1 MSQYPPLPPRS
12 NGTSRPTGDLTDQ
25 SRSVPIDP
33 LLAARLAVEPEKT
46 ASAYERSPTRR
57 RHPARGARAVALIA
71 SLTATGGVATGLAAA
86 EGAFS
91 DDDPELESAQ
101 SSVGTIPSGTEPPA
115 SASVAV
121 ADEPTAA
128 TSSVATTSPTTE
140 PQVAVTDIAVGTEPA
155 EASSGYTDGVYL
167 GTAEYTEWGD
177 IQVEVT
183 IGGGDVVEVAAVQI
197 PSDRKSTR
205 INNRAVP
212 LLEAQAIEIQAADLD
227 IVSGATYTSRT
238 YADSLQAALDQAS
251 LAWSQSNELAT
262 P

>member
-1 MSQYPPLPPRS
+1 MSQYPPPPPRS
-12 NGTSRPTGDLTDQ
+12 NGTPRTTGELTEQSRP
-25 SRSVPIDP
+25 VPIDP
-33 LLAARLAVEPEKT
+33 LLATRLAAKPEKT
-46 ASAYERSPTRR
+46 ASAHERGQSRR

-71 SLTATGGVATGLAAA
+71 SLTATGGVATGLAAS

-101 SSVGTIPSGTEPPA
+101 SSVGITPSGIQPPA
-115 SASVAV
+115 SAPATV
-121 ADEPTAA
+121 ADELTAS

-140 PQVAVTDIAVGTEPA
+140 PQVAVTDPAAETEPVV
-155 EASSGYTDGVYL
+155 ASSGYTDGVYL

-177 IQVEVT
+177 VQVEVT
-183 IGGGDVVEVAAVQI
+183 IGGGDVVEVAAVQM

-205 INNRAVP
+205 INNRAAP

-251 LAWSQSNELAT
+251 LASSQSNEAAT